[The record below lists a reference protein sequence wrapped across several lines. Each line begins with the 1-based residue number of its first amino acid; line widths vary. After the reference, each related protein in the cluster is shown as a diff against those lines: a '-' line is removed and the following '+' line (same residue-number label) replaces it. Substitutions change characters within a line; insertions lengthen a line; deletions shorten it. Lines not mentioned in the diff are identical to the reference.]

1 MDALKKHFQDG
12 DQFAARNGIE
22 LVTLEPGHA
31 VTRMV
36 VQPWHHNAVG
46 IVQGGVVFTLADFA
60 FGAASNSDGTVALG
74 VNMSVT
80 FLKATRSGTLTAD
93 AREIGGSSKLGSYT
107 INVTDDSGQL
117 VAVMQGLAYRK
128 KETHPLPHA
137 R

>member
-1 MDALKKHFQDG
+1 MA
-12 DQFAARNGIE
+12 
-22 LVTLEPGHA
+22 P
-31 VTRMV
+31 
-36 VQPWHHNAVG
+36 NAVG
-46 IVQGGVVFTLADFA
+46 IVQGGAVFTLADFA

-80 FLKATRSGTLTAD
+80 FLKATRTGTLTAD
-93 AREIGGSSKLGSYT
+93 AREIGGSAKLGSYT
-107 INVTDDSGQL
+107 INVTDESGQL